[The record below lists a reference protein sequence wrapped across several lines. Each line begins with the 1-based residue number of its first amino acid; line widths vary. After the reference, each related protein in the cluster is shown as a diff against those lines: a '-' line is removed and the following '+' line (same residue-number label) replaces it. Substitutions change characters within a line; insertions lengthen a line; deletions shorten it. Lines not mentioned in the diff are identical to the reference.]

1 MSKSISIRITEATQ
15 GRFFT
20 LKTKQGGTVNGKLN
34 KLLTSNSNKFIY
46 INRSHDGTIK
56 MVHRND
62 VIQINGERCKIAIE
76 G

>member
-1 MSKSISIRITEATQ
+1 MSKSISVRITEATQ

-20 LKTKQGGTVNGKLN
+20 LKTKQGETINGKLN
-34 KLLTSNSNKFIY
+34 KLLTSGSTGFIY
-46 INRSHDGTIK
+46 INRSHDGAIQ
-56 MVHRND
+56 MVRRND